1 MQKINISG
9 GDISI
14 TGKSA
19 YATFVISIVSIFIS
33 ALLILI
39 LSAKK
44 DFIFLGSVGVVL
56 DFIAIYTSFLYFVFF
71 WLSKKLSIVNKLLD
85 FQSVLSKITY
95 VVFVGFSSALLIF
108 VITCVWIGFDVKT
121 QCQDAK
127 SEYRGDCVD
136 ALINLVKDD
145 DRGFRVRNDA
155 IWALGQLGDSRALPI
170 LERLYTGNIPEREP
184 LDKTIS
190 QYELRKAIAL
200 ASGGKN
206 ITAIFWRYG
215 IN

>member
-1 MQKINISG
+1 MG
-9 GDISI
+9 F
-14 TGKSA
+14 TGKAA
-19 YATFVISIVSIFIS
+19 YATFIISVVSIFTS

-44 DFIFLGSVGVVL
+44 DYVFLSSVGMVL
-56 DFIAIYTSFLYFVFF
+56 DFIAIYACILYFVFY
-71 WLSKKLSIVNKLLD
+71 WLSKKVSVVNKLLD

-95 VVFVGFSSALLIF
+95 IVFVGFSSVLLIF

-121 QCQDAK
+121 QCQNAK
-127 SEYRGDCVD
+127 NEYKGDCVE

-145 DRGFRVRNDA
+145 DRGFKVRNDA
-155 IWALGQLGDSRALPI
+155 IWALGQLGDRRALPI
-170 LERLYTGNIPEREP
+170 LERLYTGDIPEREP

-190 QYELRKAIAL
+190 QYELKKAINL

-215 IN
+215 VK